1 MYKPYE
7 EEEKKKKQQQQTP
20 QTNATNVPQTKTAPQ
35 QSTAPQYKPS
45 NTVQTAQQNLATH
58 TASKPTQ
65 YQSNWASQLDGLM
78 SQIMN
83 REKFSYDMNA
93 DALYQQAKDMYT
105 NQANM
110 GMQNA
115 MAQASALTGGYGSSY
130 GQMVGQQAY
139 AQQMQG
145 LNNMLPELYQNALN
159 QYINEGNELYNR
171 YNMVANQENLDYGRY
186 RDSMNDYLAE
196 RDYLNSI
203 YNTEAER
210 DYNRYLDERNYTYQ
224 TDRDAIADSRYEQ
237 EWAASEEQRLHDNA
251 YQDKLFDYNASRD
264 EAADAQWRE
273 QFEYGKAQDALAQE
287 NWYKQFEYAQE
298 QDRLAQEN
306 WNKQFEYGK
315 EQDALAQKNWQDQFE
330 YGKTQD
336 ALDNKYRDDAF
347 TYQQEQDKLAQE
359 NWQSQFEYGKEQDAL
374 NNQYRQDAFDYQKE
388 QDKQAQDNWQ
398 SQFDY
403 GKEQDKQAQEN
414 WQAQFDASEEQR
426 GIENER
432 YDKAL
437 EDSKPTTKYEGEGEF
452 NGKDVPKQI
461 AGVPGLTTTNVGLF
475 DENGY
480 FKVAA
485 PVRENEDG
493 SSTYSIGGKE
503 VTVKEGYSP
512 YTNTMNPDA
521 KNGVFGNGY
530 QPDNVGLDSEGNP
543 IKLSEVSGQFA
554 VVNGE
559 QVPVYRTDDGKAW
572 VYDAANNEYFN
583 PEGIEFP
590 PSNTSNET
598 PTTTDPTTTPQQ
610 ETPPKE
616 TLEEEYP
623 QEWYD
628 DIDNTWEEKTNT
640 AAVAGTIVDNPYN
653 HTPHNEPT
661 TATDNEGAY
670 NDMLKMGWT
679 DATNSPYSQAQ
690 RDKLISEGK
699 MIAIEVNGEIKYLMR

>member
-7 EEEKKKKQQQQTP
+7 EEEKKKQQQLQQQQQQQDSQPNT
-20 QTNATNVPQTKTAPQ
+20 TANATQSPATPK
-35 QSTAPQYKPS
+35 STAPQYKPS

-65 YQSNWASQLDGLM
+65 YQSNWTSQLDGLM

-145 LNNMLPELYQNALN
+145 LNNMLPELYQNALD

-171 YNMVANQENLDYGRY
+171 YNMVVDQENRDYGRY
-186 RDSMNDYLAE
+186 RESMNDYLAE

-273 QFEYGKAQDALAQE
+273 QFEYGKEQDALAQE

-306 WNKQFEYGK
+306 WDKQFEYGK
-315 EQDALAQKNWQDQFE
+315 EQDALAQKNWE
-330 YGKTQD
+330 T
-336 ALDNKYRDDAF
+336 
-347 TYQQEQDKLAQE
+347 
-359 NWQSQFEYGKEQDAL
+359 QFEYGKEQDSL
-374 NNQYRQDAFDYQKE
+374 DREYQNKVFE
-388 QDKQAQDNWQ
+388 YTQ
-398 SQFDY
+398 
-403 GKEQDKQAQEN
+403 GQDKQAQEN
-414 WQAQFDASEEQR
+414 WQAQFNASEEQR

-437 EDSKPTTKYEGEGEF
+437 EDSKPTTKYEGEGIF
-452 NGKDVPKQI
+452 NGEEVPKQL
-461 AGVPGLTTTNVGLF
+461 AGVSGLTTTNTNLF
-475 DENGY
+475 DDNGH
-480 FKVAA
+480 FKQAA
-485 PVRENEDG
+485 VVSGTTAEGDLNDG
-493 SSTYSIGGKE
+493 TPEAGKGTMTYNIGGKE
-503 VTVKEGYSP
+503 VTLKTGTSP
-512 YTNTMNPDA
+512 YTNTVNPDA
-521 KNGVFGNGY
+521 KNGVMGNGY
-530 QPDNVGLDSEGNP
+530 QPDNIGGEKLEEGNTEA
-543 IKLSEVSGQFA
+543 L
-554 VVNGE
+554 VNG
-559 QVPVYRTDDGKAW
+559 QWVPTYTTPKDGKSW
-572 VYDAANNEYFN
+572 YYDAANNKYE
-583 PEGIEFP
+583 PIPDDEEKK
-590 PSNTSNET
+590 TDEK
-598 PTTTDPTTTPQQ
+598 PTTGSVGGR
-610 ETPPKE
+610 
-616 TLEEEYP
+616 TLDFV
-623 QEWYD
+623 Q
-628 DIDNTWEEKTNT
+628 
-640 AAVAGTIVDNPYN
+640 
-653 HTPHNEPT
+653 
-661 TATDNEGAY
+661 
-670 NDMLKMGWT
+670 
-679 DATNSPYSQAQ
+679 
-690 RDKLISEGK
+690 
-699 MIAIEVNGEIKYLMR
+699 VNK

>member
-1 MYKPYE
+1 MYNSYE
-7 EEEKKKKQQQQTP
+7 EEEKKKKQQASQPTTTTTTTTNTP
-20 QTNATNVPQTKTAPQ
+20 QTTAAKSTVQ
-35 QSTAPQYKPS
+35 QYNPN

-58 TASKPTQ
+58 TANKPAQ
-65 YQSNWASQLDGLM
+65 YQSNWTSQLDGLM

-145 LNNMLPELYQNALN
+145 LNDMLPELYQNALN

-273 QFEYGKAQDALAQE
+273 QFEYGKEQDALAQE

-306 WNKQFEYGK
+306 WDKQFEYGK

-336 ALDNKYRDDAF
+336 AL
-347 TYQQEQDKLAQE
+347 
-359 NWQSQFEYGKEQDAL
+359 

-388 QDKQAQDNWQ
+388 QDKQ
-398 SQFDY
+398 SQN
-403 GKEQDKQAQEN
+403 N
-414 WQAQFDASEEQR
+414 WQAEFDRAGQQWDALYGED
-426 GIENER
+426 GLYN
-432 YDKAL
+432 KAT
-437 EDSKPTTKYEGEGEF
+437 PTTGIYNQGGTLQGQE
-452 NGKDVPKQI
+452 VPLSLQSI
-461 AGVPGLTTTNVGLF
+461 PGLTTTDTSYF
-475 DENGY
+475 DENGN
-480 FKVAA
+480 FKKAEVLGETNDD
-485 PVRENEDG
+485 PPKISFRIDG
-493 SSTYSIGGKE
+493 K
-503 VTVKEGYSP
+503 TVSLEKGINP
-512 YTNTMNPDA
+512 YTRTYNKDCA
-521 KNGVFGNGY
+521 NGTFSNGY
-530 QPDNVGLDSEGNP
+530 QPDNVNGS
-543 IKLSEVSGQFA
+543 KLSKTGESEY
-554 VVNGE
+554 VNGVLQNIWQDE
-559 QVPVYRTDDGKAW
+559 EGYLWVWDGTQNK
-572 VYDAANNEYFN
+572 Y
-583 PEGIEFP
+583 
-590 PSNTSNET
+590 
-598 PTTTDPTTTPQQ
+598 
-610 ETPPKE
+610 
-616 TLEEEYP
+616 
-623 QEWYD
+623 
-628 DIDNTWEEKTNT
+628 ID
-640 AAVAGTIVDNPYN
+640 VG
-653 HTPHNEPT
+653 
-661 TATDNEGAY
+661 
-670 NDMLKMGWT
+670 
-679 DATNSPYSQAQ
+679 
-690 RDKLISEGK
+690 
-699 MIAIEVNGEIKYLMR
+699 

>member
-7 EEEKKKKQQQQTP
+7 EEEKKKKQAS
-20 QTNATNVPQTKTAPQ
+20 QTNTTTAPQTKTAPQ

-347 TYQQEQDKLAQE
+347 AYQQEQDKLAQ
-359 NWQSQFEYGKEQDAL
+359 D
-374 NNQYRQDAFDYQKE
+374 
-388 QDKQAQDNWQ
+388 
-398 SQFDY
+398 
-403 GKEQDKQAQEN
+403 N
-414 WQAQFDASEEQR
+414 WQAQFDANQAQQEK
-426 GIENER
+426 ENKW
-432 YDKAL
+432 Y
-437 EDSKPTTKYEGEGEF
+437 EDSLKGSKNTATYEGTGVFEGEE
-452 NGKDVPKQI
+452 VPIQLS
-461 AGVPGLTTTNVGLF
+461 GVPGLTTVNPKFF
-475 DENGY
+475 DENGN
-480 FKVAA
+480 FKSATIA
-485 PVRENEDG
+485 NIGKNEDG
-493 SSTYSIGGKE
+493 TDSGYITWNIGGKE
-503 VTVKEGYSP
+503 VTLQTGVNP
-512 YTNTMNPDA
+512 YTSTTHPDVR
-521 KNGVFGNGY
+521 NGALGNGY
-530 QPDNVGLDSEGNP
+530 QPDNIGGSKLTETNIYDYVNGVKTSVYEIKDDGTRWIWDDTANEYIPYGEEEPSKGSNEPSKEEIVEDIPLPPGLDGYIP
-543 IKLSEVSGQFA
+543 TGTVI
-554 VVNGE
+554 
-559 QVPVYRTDDGKAW
+559 
-572 VYDAANNEYFN
+572 DAA
-583 PEGIEFP
+583 G
-590 PSNTSNET
+590 TVT
-598 PTTTDPTTTPQQ
+598 Q
-610 ETPPKE
+610 PK
-616 TLEEEYP
+616 EEEYP
-623 QEWYD
+623 DEWR
-628 DIDNTWEEKTNT
+628 EESKENWADKVG
-640 AAVAGTIVDNPYN
+640 AAEVAGTITSDNPYD
-653 HTPHNEPT
+653 HNSYEQPT
-661 TATDNEGAY
+661 IATDNEGAY

-690 RDKLISEGK
+690 RDKLIAEGK

>member
-20 QTNATNVPQTKTAPQ
+20 QTNATNVPQTKTVPQ

-388 QDKQAQDNWQ
+388 QDKQAQ
-398 SQFDY
+398 
-403 GKEQDKQAQEN
+403 EN

-461 AGVPGLTTTNVGLF
+461 AGVQGLTTTNVGLF

-503 VTVKEGYSP
+503 VTVKAGYSP
-512 YTNTMNPDA
+512 YTNTINPDA
-521 KNGVFGNGY
+521 KGEGKTFNGY
-530 QPDNVGLDSEGNP
+530 QPNNVAGNP
-543 IKLSEVSGQFA
+543 LYEVEGQVA

-559 QVPVYRTDDGKAW
+559 HVPVYRTDDGKAW

-590 PSNTSNET
+590 PINTSNNNTNLEAT
-598 PTTTDPTTTPQQ
+598 
-610 ETPPKE
+610 EPPME
-616 TLEEEYP
+616 SEMEYP
-623 QEWYD
+623 PEWSPSD
-628 DIDNTWEEKTNT
+628 GLTTIPGMMQGMPPEALV
-640 AAVAGTIVDNPYN
+640 AA
-653 HTPHNEPT
+653 
-661 TATDNEGAY
+661 
-670 NDMLKMGWT
+670 GWK
-679 DATNSPYSQAQ
+679 DATNSPYSQAR
-690 RDKLISEGK
+690 RDKLIAEGK
-699 MIAIEVNGEIKYLMR
+699 MIAVEINGETRYFMR

>member
-7 EEEKKKKQQQQTP
+7 EEEKKKKQAS
-20 QTNATNVPQTKTAPQ
+20 QTNTTTAPQTKTAPQ
-35 QSTAPQYKPS
+35 QSAAPQYKPS

-347 TYQQEQDKLAQE
+347 NYQ
-359 NWQSQFEYGKEQDAL
+359 KEQDAL
-374 NNQYRQDAFDYQKE
+374 NNQYRQDAFDYQKT
-388 QDKQAQDNWQ
+388 QDTL
-398 SQFDY
+398 
-403 GKEQDKQAQEN
+403 AQEN
-414 WQAQFDASEEQR
+414 WQKQFDASEEQR
-426 GIENER
+426 GIENKR
-432 YDKAL
+432 YDDAL
-437 EDSKPTTKYEGEGEF
+437 ENSKTTTTYEGEGIF
-452 NGKDVPKQI
+452 NGEEVPKQL
-461 AGVPGLTTTNVGLF
+461 AGVPGLTTVNPKFF
-475 DENGY
+475 DENGN
-480 FKVAA
+480 FKSATLA
-485 PVRENEDG
+485 YEDVDG
-493 SSTYSIGGKE
+493 TGAMIWNIGGKE
-503 VTVKEGYSP
+503 VKLQKGVNP
-512 YTNTMNPDA
+512 YTNNTNKDI
-521 KNGVFGNGY
+521 KNGALANGY
-530 QPDNVGLDSEGNP
+530 QPDNVGGEALTETDMYDY
-543 IKLSEVSGQFA
+543 I
-554 VVNGE
+554 NG
-559 QVPVYRTDDGKAW
+559 VKTPVYKTNDGKQW
-572 VYDAANNEYFN
+572 IWDDSSNEYLEYGEGEPSKESDKSSKEESEPVVEDIPLVDGYIPTGSVIDAA
-583 PEGIEFP
+583 G
-590 PSNTSNET
+590 TVT
-598 PTTTDPTTTPQQ
+598 Q
-610 ETPPKE
+610 PK
-616 TLEEEYP
+616 EEEYP
-623 QEWYD
+623 DEWR
-628 DIDNTWEEKTNT
+628 EESKENWADKVG
-640 AAVAGTIVDNPYN
+640 AAEVAGTITSDNPYD
-653 HTPHNEPT
+653 HNSYEKPT
-661 TATDNEGAY
+661 IATDNEGAY

-690 RDKLISEGK
+690 RDKLIAEGK

>member
-7 EEEKKKKQQQQTP
+7 EEEKKKKQTSQTNTTTAQQT
-20 QTNATNVPQTKTAPQ
+20 TTAPQ
-35 QSTAPQYKPS
+35 QSTTPQYKPS

-287 NWYKQFEYAQE
+287 NW
-298 QDRLAQEN
+298 
-306 WNKQFEYGK
+306 
-315 EQDALAQKNWQDQFE
+315 
-330 YGKTQD
+330 
-336 ALDNKYRDDAF
+336 
-347 TYQQEQDKLAQE
+347 
-359 NWQSQFEYGKEQDAL
+359 QSQFEYGKEQDAL

-432 YDKAL
+432 YDQAL
-437 EDSKPTTKYEGEGEF
+437 EDSKPTTKYEGEGIF
-452 NGKDVPKQI
+452 NGEEVPKQL
-461 AGVPGLTTTNVGLF
+461 AGVPGLTTTNPKFF
-475 DENGY
+475 DESGN
-480 FKVAA
+480 FKSATIA
-485 PVRENEDG
+485 NIGKNEDG
-493 SSTYSIGGKE
+493 TDSGYITWNIGGKE
-503 VTVKEGYSP
+503 VTLQTGVNP
-512 YTNTMNPDA
+512 YTNNTNKDV
-521 KNGVFGNGY
+521 KNGAFDNGY
-530 QPDNVGLDSEGNP
+530 QPDNVGGNALAETDMYDY
-543 IKLSEVSGQFA
+543 I
-554 VVNGE
+554 NG
-559 QVPVYRTDDGKAW
+559 VKTPVYQTDDGKQWIWDDSA
-572 VYDAANNEYFN
+572 NEYLEYG
-583 PEGIEFP
+583 EGEP
-590 PSNTSNET
+590 TTSSKPTET
-598 PTTTDPTTTPQQ
+598 PTVTEPTTTPPQ
-610 ETPPKE
+610 ETVPEETPK
-616 TLEEEYP
+616 EEYP

-640 AAVAGTIVDNPYN
+640 AAVAGTTTNPA
-653 HTPHNEPT
+653 PAPT
-661 TATDNEGAY
+661 TSNTTNQEAY
-670 NDMLKMGWT
+670 DKMLSMGWT

-690 RDKLISEGK
+690 RDKLIAEGK

>member
-7 EEEKKKKQQQQTP
+7 EEEKKKKQAS
-20 QTNATNVPQTKTAPQ
+20 QTNTTTAPQTKTAQQ
-35 QSTAPQYKPS
+35 QSAAPQYKPS
-45 NTVQTAQQNLATH
+45 NTVQMAQQNLATH

-93 DALYQQAKDMYT
+93 DALYQQAKAMYT

-237 EWAASEEQRLHDNA
+237 EWAVSEEQRLHDNA

-315 EQDALAQKNWQDQFE
+315 EQDILDREYQDKVFE
-330 YGKTQD
+330 YTQ
-336 ALDNKYRDDAF
+336 
-347 TYQQEQDKLAQE
+347 
-359 NWQSQFEYGKEQDAL
+359 
-374 NNQYRQDAFDYQKE
+374 E

-398 SQFDY
+398 AQFDY

-437 EDSKPTTKYEGEGEF
+437 EDSKTTTKYEGEGEF

-461 AGVPGLTTTNVGLF
+461 AGVQGLTTTNVGLF

-503 VTVKEGYSP
+503 VTVKAGYSP
-512 YTNTMNPDA
+512 YTNTINPDA
-521 KNGVFGNGY
+521 KGEDKTFNGY
-530 QPDNVGLDSEGNP
+530 QPNNVAGNP
-543 IKLSEVSGQFA
+543 LYEVEGQFA

-559 QVPVYRTDDGKAW
+559 QVPIYRTDDGKAW

-590 PSNTSNET
+590 PSET
-598 PTTTDPTTTPQQ
+598 PDSTATPQQ
-610 ETPPKE
+610 EALPKE
-616 TLEEEYP
+616 TSKEEYP

-640 AAVAGTIVDNPYN
+640 AEVAGTITNPAPAP
-653 HTPHNEPT
+653 TPSNT
-661 TATDNEGAY
+661 TNQEAY
-670 NDMLKMGWT
+670 DKMLSMGWT

-690 RDKLISEGK
+690 RDRLIAEGK

>member
-20 QTNATNVPQTKTAPQ
+20 QTNATNVPQATTAAQ
-35 QSTAPQYKPS
+35 KNAVPQYKPS
-45 NTVQTAQQNLATH
+45 TTVQTAQQNLATH
-58 TASKPTQ
+58 TANKPTQ
-65 YQSNWASQLDGLM
+65 YQSNWTSQLDGLM

-145 LNNMLPELYQNALN
+145 LNNMLPDLYQNALN

-273 QFEYGKAQDALAQE
+273 QFEYGKEQDA
-287 NWYKQFEYAQE
+287 
-298 QDRLAQEN
+298 LAQEN

-347 TYQQEQDKLAQE
+347 AYQQEQDKLAQD
-359 NWQSQFEYGKEQDAL
+359 NWNKQFEYGKEQDIL
-374 NNQYRQDAFDYQKE
+374 DREY
-388 QDKQAQDNWQ
+388 QDKVFEYTQ
-398 SQFDY
+398 
-403 GKEQDKQAQEN
+403 EQDKQAQEN
-414 WQAQFDASEEQR
+414 WQAQFGASEDQR
-426 GIENER
+426 KIENER

-437 EDSKPTTKYEGEGEF
+437 EDSKPTTKYEGEGVF
-452 NGKDVPKQI
+452 NGEEVPKQL
-461 AGVPGLTTTNVGLF
+461 AGVPGLTTVNPKFF
-475 DENGY
+475 DENGN
-480 FKVAA
+480 FKSATIA
-485 PVRENEDG
+485 NIGKNEDG
-493 SSTYSIGGKE
+493 SDSGYITWNIGGKE
-503 VTVKEGYSP
+503 VTLQTGVNP
-512 YTNTMNPDA
+512 YTNNTNKDV
-521 KNGVFGNGY
+521 KNGALDNGY
-530 QPDNVGLDSEGNP
+530 QPDNVGGNALTETDMYDY
-543 IKLSEVSGQFA
+543 I
-554 VVNGE
+554 NG
-559 QVPVYRTDDGKAW
+559 VKTPVYQTDDGKQWIWDDSA
-572 VYDAANNEYFN
+572 NEYLEYG
-583 PEGIEFP
+583 EGEP
-590 PSNTSNET
+590 TTGSKPTET
-598 PTTTDPTTTPQQ
+598 PTVTEPTTTPPPETVPE
-610 ETPPKE
+610 ETPK
-616 TLEEEYP
+616 EEYP

-640 AAVAGTIVDNPYN
+640 SAVAGTTTNPA
-653 HTPHNEPT
+653 PAPT
-661 TATDNEGAY
+661 TSNTTNQEAY
-670 NDMLKMGWT
+670 DKMLSTGWT

-690 RDKLISEGK
+690 RDKLIAEGK

>member
-1 MYKPYE
+1 MYKRYE
-7 EEEKKKKQQQQTP
+7 EEEKKKQQQLQQQDSQPNT
-20 QTNATNVPQTKTAPQ
+20 TANATQSPATPK
-35 QSTAPQYKPS
+35 STAQQYKPS

-58 TASKPTQ
+58 TANKPTQ

-78 SQIMN
+78 SQIVN

-251 YQDKLFDYNASRD
+251 YQDKV
-264 EAADAQWRE
+264 
-273 QFEYGKAQDALAQE
+273 FEY
-287 NWYKQFEYAQE
+287 
-298 QDRLAQEN
+298 
-306 WNKQFEYGK
+306 
-315 EQDALAQKNWQDQFE
+315 
-330 YGKTQD
+330 TQ
-336 ALDNKYRDDAF
+336 
-347 TYQQEQDKLAQE
+347 
-359 NWQSQFEYGKEQDAL
+359 
-374 NNQYRQDAFDYQKE
+374 
-388 QDKQAQDNWQ
+388 
-398 SQFDY
+398 
-403 GKEQDKQAQEN
+403 EQDKQAQEN
-414 WQAQFDASEEQR
+414 WQAQFGASEDQR
-426 GIENER
+426 KIENER

-437 EDSKPTTKYEGEGEF
+437 EDSKPTTTYEGEGVF
-452 NGKDVPKQI
+452 NGEEVPKQLS
-461 AGVPGLTTTNVGLF
+461 GVPGLTTVNPKFF
-475 DENGY
+475 DENGN
-480 FKVAA
+480 FKSATLA
-485 PVRENEDG
+485 YEDVDG
-493 SSTYSIGGKE
+493 TGAMIWNIGGKE
-503 VTVKEGYSP
+503 VKLQKGVNP
-512 YTNTMNPDA
+512 YTNNTNKDV
-521 KNGVFGNGY
+521 KNGAFANGY
-530 QPDNVGLDSEGNP
+530 QPDNVGGNALAETDMYDY
-543 IKLSEVSGQFA
+543 I
-554 VVNGE
+554 NG
-559 QVPVYRTDDGKAW
+559 VKTPVYQTDDGKQWIWDDSA
-572 VYDAANNEYFN
+572 NEYLEYG
-583 PEGIEFP
+583 EGEP
-590 PSNTSNET
+590 TTGSKPTET
-598 PTTTDPTTTPQQ
+598 PTVTEPTTTPPQ
-610 ETPPKE
+610 ETVPEE
-616 TLEEEYP
+616 TPEEEYP

-640 AAVAGTIVDNPYN
+640 AAVAGTTTNPA
-653 HTPHNEPT
+653 PAPT
-661 TATDNEGAY
+661 TSNTTNQEAY
-670 NDMLKMGWT
+670 DKMLSMGWT